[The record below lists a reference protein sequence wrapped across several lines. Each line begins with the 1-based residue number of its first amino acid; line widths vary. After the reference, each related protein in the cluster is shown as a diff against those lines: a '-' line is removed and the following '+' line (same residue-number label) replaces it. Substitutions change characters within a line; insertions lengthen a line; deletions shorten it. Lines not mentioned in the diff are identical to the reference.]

1 LIFKDTFKENIIL
14 FRNLR
19 QGKIIMYNRDYLSHS
34 DTSNDNTYNKETY
47 SPRGN
52 VGTKSELITF
62 LKSTYQL
69 FASSLLAATAGAY
82 IGLDMVSTIASW
94 YWGLVIL
101 EFVFLF
107 ALYAVKNKPGINLA
121 VLFGFTFLS
130 GLTITPLL
138 SSIFMMPGGAS
149 IVAQAFLMTSVAFG
163 GISMFAMTTKRD
175 FSGMGKMLFIAV
187 IILIVGGVS
196 NIFFQSPVLQLAIA
210 GVSALVFS
218 AFILY
223 DTQQIIK
230 GGFSTPIEAAIALY
244 IDFLN
249 LFISLLQ
256 ILAAFNGRDE

>member
-1 LIFKDTFKENIIL
+1 
-14 FRNLR
+14 
-19 QGKIIMYNRDYLSHS
+19 MYNRDYLSNKS
-34 DTSNDNTYNKETY
+34 SNETY
-47 SPRGN
+47 SNDETYSSSTTHN
-52 VGTKSELITF
+52 VKTREGLMAF

-82 IGLDMVSTIASW
+82 IGLDMVSVIASW

-107 ALYAVKNKPGINLA
+107 GLYAVKDKPGLNLIA
-121 VLFGFTFLS
+121 LFGFTFLS

-138 SSIFMMPGGAS
+138 SSVFMMPGGAS

-187 IILIVGGVS
+187 IILIVGSIS
-196 NIFFQSPVLQLAIA
+196 NIFIGSSILQLGIA
-210 GVSALVFS
+210 MVGALVFS

-256 ILAAFNGRDE
+256 ILAAFNSSDD